1 MRTPNDVNML
11 LARTF
16 KGFADPI
23 RLSILRLLKTGEK
36 SVGEIVE
43 ALGCT
48 QPRISNHLACLRW
61 CNFVQT
67 RQSGTQIFYSLQDR
81 RVIAILELAESFLSS
96 NAAQVYSCTRVDDER
111 SESEEVPMATR
122 EALDPAS
129 DTPRAARSV
138 EKAAISSVK

>member
-1 MRTPNDVNML
+1 
-11 LARTF
+11 
-16 KGFADPI
+16 
-23 RLSILRLLKTGEK
+23 LSILRLLKTGEK

-67 RQSGTQIFYSLQDR
+67 RQSGTQIFYSLQDE
-81 RVIAILELAESFLSS
+81 RVIAILNLAESFLSS

-111 SESEEVPMATR
+111 SQGEEVPMAAP
-122 EALDPAS
+122 EALVPAS
-129 DTPRAARSV
+129 DLPGAARSAK
-138 EKAAISSVK
+138 KAAVV